1 MKHSHWL
8 VMSAS
13 LLVVVACGAIVRSE
27 GSRAIAQTGTSKA
40 KTKIGTSKTKSADSK
55 ELDARAEKNLE
66 AFVAD
71 TVKLAEEYE
80 KAGKFEEAQDQ
91 LRTVGKLKPELPGL
105 KEKIDKLN
113 EAVFETNDFDMDL
126 DVADSWKRMVQVS
139 KGKPVRVE
147 ATGSYKLMLSGP
159 TDANGVPTKDILKDM
174 AAGVRC
180 GALMGVVVPSSD
192 SGAATGGGAGAGKT
206 SGRGNDKA
214 GEPFEIGANREF
226 TPKEDGILHL
236 NVNLPAGH
244 KSSGKLRVHVSGHIK
259 MLSKEQR

>member
-1 MKHSHWL
+1 MKHGPWL

-13 LLVVVACGAIVRSE
+13 LSVVVACGAIVWSE
-27 GSRAIAQTGTSKA
+27 GSRAIAQTGANKA

-71 TVKLAEEYE
+71 TIKLADEYE

-105 KEKIDKLN
+105 KEKIEKLN

-126 DVADSWKRMVQVS
+126 DVADSWKKMVQVS

-159 TDANGVPTKDILKDM
+159 IDASGVPTKDLLRDM

-180 GALMGVVVPSSD
+180 GALMGVIVPSSD
-192 SGAATGGGAGAGKT
+192 SGAATGAGAGKT
-206 SGRGNDKA
+206 PGRGNDKV
-214 GEPFEIGANREF
+214 GEAFEIGASKEF
-226 TPKEDGILHL
+226 TPKEDGVLHL

-244 KSSGKLRVHVSGHIK
+244 KSTGKLRVHVSGHIK